1 MCSKSPKRRRPRPD
15 PHQVPA
21 IRGWDGSHY
30 AGIYGNSQKIEKLFI
45 MTYHY
50 VGKTL
55 LVYLFEGRY
64 DPYISI
70 LIKEH
75 VCPRSCCLKANLHE
89 TQSMIP
95 IFFKKNGCSAN
106 GPLNQPPTNIR
117 IHSTCDL
124 GVQSYH
130 VVNSL
135 STTGNSETA
144 QGQANLPMLPPDNCQ
159 KGPVCGTGV
168 TFAPTPG
175 SHSPLPQGHVRPYP
189 N

>member
-1 MCSKSPKRRRPRPD
+1 MFTSAKWQKKRVQWSQQYTISSRVSDVQQIAKARRPRPD

-95 IFFKKNGCSAN
+95 IFLKKMVLRKWS
-106 GPLNQPPTNIR
+106 PK
-117 IHSTCDL
+117 
-124 GVQSYH
+124 
-130 VVNSL
+130 
-135 STTGNSETA
+135 STTNQHSHTFNMWFGSPE
-144 QGQANLPMLPPDNCQ
+144 LPCSQL
-159 KGPVCGTGV
+159 T
-168 TFAPTPG
+168 
-175 SHSPLPQGHVRPYP
+175 
-189 N
+189 